1 MILNTENYH
10 IEHFV
15 FSNKSPNNSVKMKLF
30 GFIAAQV
37 VLADFR
43 IKMQICSDAN
53 RTPTHT
59 VKAAIGGTRD
69 YGLEKF

>member
-1 MILNTENYH
+1 
-10 IEHFV
+10 
-15 FSNKSPNNSVKMKLF
+15 MKLF

-69 YGLEKF
+69 YGLETFQLYIY